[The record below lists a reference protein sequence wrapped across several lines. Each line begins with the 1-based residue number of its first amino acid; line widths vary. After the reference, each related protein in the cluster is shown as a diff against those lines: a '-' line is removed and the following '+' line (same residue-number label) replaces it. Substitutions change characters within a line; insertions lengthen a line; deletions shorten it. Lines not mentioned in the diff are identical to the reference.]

1 MESSR
6 IYLIFPDRNDIF
18 NYIKIICTRTELNS
32 RLISKELMKSG
43 DDWRDMDW
51 VIFEDGDILWLS

>member
-32 RLISKELMKSG
+32 KLISEELMKSG

-51 VIFEDGDILWLS
+51 VIFEDGNIL

>member
-18 NYIKIICTRTELNS
+18 NYIRIICTRTELNS
-32 RLISKELMKSG
+32 KLISEELMKSG

-51 VIFEDGDILWLS
+51 VVFEDGIMIE

>member
-18 NYIKIICTRTELNS
+18 NYIRIICTRTELS
-32 RLISKELMKSG
+32 SKLVDEELMIDGS
-43 DDWRDMDW
+43 DWRTMDW
-51 VIFEDGDILWLS
+51 VVFEDGIMIE

>member
-18 NYIKIICTRTELNS
+18 NYIKIICTRTELS
-32 RLISKELMKSG
+32 SKLVDEELMIDGS
-43 DDWRDMDW
+43 DWRTMDW
-51 VIFEDGDILWLS
+51 VVFEDGIMIE

>member
-32 RLISKELMKSG
+32 KLISEELMKSG

-51 VIFEDGDILWLS
+51 VVFEDGIMIE

>member
-18 NYIKIICTRTELNS
+18 NYIKIICTRTELS
-32 RLISKELMKSG
+32 SKLISEELMKSG

>member
-32 RLISKELMKSG
+32 KLISEELMKSG

>member
-1 MESSR
+1 MESTR

-32 RLISKELMKSG
+32 KLISEELMKSG

>member
-32 RLISKELMKSG
+32 KLISEELMKSG

-51 VIFEDGDILWLS
+51 VIFEDGNILWLS